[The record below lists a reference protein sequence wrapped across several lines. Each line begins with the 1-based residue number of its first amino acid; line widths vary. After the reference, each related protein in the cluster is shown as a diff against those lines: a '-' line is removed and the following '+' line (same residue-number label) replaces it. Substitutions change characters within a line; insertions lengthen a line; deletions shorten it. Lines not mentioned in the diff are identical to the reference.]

1 MVYFYKMDSIV
12 NLLKRD
18 FSPLADPLS
27 LGLIVVCSA
36 WSFTIVQTDL
46 YKQDVPDMSVPFG
59 IITATL
65 GFILPLQM
73 SASISKNKECMDN
86 YNAFCGDVM
95 ALAWETITV
104 ARDSNNDSRIKKLFD
119 IYYIF
124 PTAVKWK
131 FRGGLDMKKIYLV
144 KHGDKDQVDKKKDIM
159 VPSRQKFIDTSVGQ
173 EHSENMATMAMDEA
187 DLLFL
192 HVFDLI
198 NELDISDT
206 KKNML
211 IRTAERVYGAYGNMG
226 NLSGYRPPRLFTS
239 FLNTALVLYIIII
252 PFSFDIAALKLNII
266 WQSFLVIYFFL
277 GINIVGKKVANAFV
291 SSKVSGGAFQTVGA
305 SETDTNFA
313 IHSIY
318 SRRKDIAATKLFASQ
333 CHISFH

>member
-1 MVYFYKMDSIV
+1 MNRVI

-36 WSFTIVQTDL
+36 WSFTIVQTEL
-46 YKQDVPDMSVPFG
+46 YKQDIPDMSVPFG

-104 ARDSNNDSRIKKLFD
+104 ARKPENDSRIQKLFD
-119 IYYIF
+119 IYFIF

-131 FRGGLDMKKIYLV
+131 FRGGLDMKKIYLL
-144 KHGDKDQVDKKKDIM
+144 KNGDKDQVDKKKDVI
-159 VPSRQKFIDTSVGQ
+159 VPSRQKFIDTSIGQ
-173 EHSENMATMAMDEA
+173 EHSENMAMMTMDET

-198 NELDISDT
+198 NELVISDT

-226 NLSGYRPPRLFTS
+226 NLSGYEPPRLFTS
-239 FLNTALVLYIIII
+239 FLNSALVLYVLLI
-252 PFSFDIAALKLNII
+252 PFSFDIDVLKMNII
-266 WQSFLVIYFFL
+266 WQSCLVIYFFL
-277 GINIVGKKVANAFV
+277 GINIVGKKVANAYV
-291 SSKVSGGAFQTVGA
+291 SSTVSGGAFQTVGA
-305 SETDTNFA
+305 SETDTNLA

-318 SRRKDIAATKLFASQ
+318 SRRKDIAATKLLSNQF
-333 CHISFH
+333 HISFR

>member
-1 MVYFYKMDSIV
+1 MDRV
-12 NLLKRD
+12 LNFLKRD

-27 LGLIVVCSA
+27 LGLLIACST
-36 WSFTIVQTDL
+36 WCFIIVQTKL
-46 YKQDVPDMSVPFG
+46 YDEDIPDMSVPFG

-73 SASISKNKECMDN
+73 SASIGKNKDCMDN

-104 ARDSNNDSRIKKLFD
+104 ARKPENDSRVRQLFD
-119 IYYIF
+119 IYFIF

-131 FRGGLDMKKIYLV
+131 FRGGLDMKKMYLA
-144 KHGDKDQVDKKKDIM
+144 KHGEKPIADKKNDIT
-159 VPSRQKFIDTSVGQ
+159 VRPSQRFIDTAVGQ
-173 EHSENMATMAMDEA
+173 EHTENMANMKMDAA

-198 NELDISDT
+198 SELDVSDA

-226 NLSGYRPPRLFTS
+226 NLSGYTPPRLFTS
-239 FLNTALVLYIIII
+239 FLNSALVLYTVLI
-252 PFSFDIAALKLNII
+252 PFSFDIEALKLNIV
-266 WQSFLVIYFFL
+266 WQSFLVVYFFL

-291 SSKVSGGAFQTVGA
+291 SSKKSGGAFQTVGA
-305 SETDTNFA
+305 SETDTNA
-313 IHSIY
+313 AVHSIY
-318 SRRKDIAATKLFASQ
+318 SRRKDIAMTKLRT
-333 CHISFH
+333 IPILFH

>member
-1 MVYFYKMDSIV
+1 MDRVI
-12 NLLKRD
+12 NFLKKD

-27 LGLIVVCSA
+27 LGLLVACST
-36 WSFTIVQTDL
+36 WCIIIVQSKL
-46 YKQDVPDMSVPFG
+46 YDEDIPDMSVPFG

-73 SASISKNKECMDN
+73 SASIGKNKDCMDN

-104 ARDSNNDSRIKKLFD
+104 ARKPENDSRVKQLFD
-119 IYYIF
+119 IYFIF

-131 FRGGLDMKKIYLV
+131 FRGGLEMKKIYLV
-144 KHGDKDQVDKKKDIM
+144 KHGEKPQADKKTDIT
-159 VPSRQKFIDTSVGQ
+159 VQTSQRFIDTPVGQ
-173 EHSENMATMAMDEA
+173 EHSENMANMKMDSA

-198 NELDISDT
+198 SELDISDM

-226 NLSGYRPPRLFTS
+226 NLSGYVAPRLFTS
-239 FLNTALVLYIIII
+239 FLNSALILYVILI
-252 PFSFDIAALKLNII
+252 PFSFDIAALKFNIV
-266 WQSFLVIYFFL
+266 WQSFLVVYFFL

-305 SETDTNFA
+305 SETDTNA
-313 IHSIY
+313 SIHSIY
-318 SRRKDIAATKLFASQ
+318 SRRKAIATTKLKT
-333 CHISFH
+333 IPILFH

>member
-1 MVYFYKMDSIV
+1 MERVLNF
-12 NLLKRD
+12 LKRD

-27 LGLIVVCSA
+27 LGLLIACSA
-36 WSFTIVQTDL
+36 WGFIIVQTKL
-46 YKQDVPDMSVPFG
+46 YDEDIPDMSVPFG

-73 SASISKNKECMDN
+73 SASIGKNKDCMDN

-104 ARDSNNDSRIKKLFD
+104 ARKPENDARVKQLFD
-119 IYYIF
+119 IYFIF

-131 FRGGLDMKKIYLV
+131 FRGGLEMKKMYLV
-144 KHGDKDQVDKKKDIM
+144 KHGEKPQSDKKTDIT
-159 VPSRQKFIDTSVGQ
+159 VPSSQRFIDTPVGQ
-173 EHSENMATMAMDEA
+173 EHSENMTNMKMDAA

-198 NELDISDT
+198 SELEISDT
-206 KKNML
+206 KENML

-226 NLSGYRPPRLFTS
+226 NLSGYVPPRLFTS
-239 FLNTALVLYIIII
+239 FLNSALVLYVILI
-252 PFSFDIAALKLNII
+252 PFSFDIAVLKLNII

-305 SETDTNFA
+305 SETDTNAA
-313 IHSIY
+313 IHSIFN
-318 SRRKDIAATKLFASQ
+318 RRKDIAMAKLRMIPIQ
-333 CHISFH
+333 FH